1 MKKSVIASLVLVA
14 TLACVPAYSQQT
26 PTGEFNL
33 STAINDDGTLTP
45 TLSWSTT
52 PAATSCVASGDDE
65 WTGNKPAAGEVTLSP
80 RPTTQPRNFMLVC
93 TFPGDTRATLTWT
106 PPTENTDG
114 SPLLNLAGYRIHWGV
129 ADDQL
134 LNTAQV
140 SDPSV
145 NTYTIENLPPGT
157 WYFGVTAYT
166 TQGAEST
173 MSNIVSKTT
182 RAPVEWSQSIG
193 IKTPR
198 APVLG
203 EVE

>member
-14 TLACVPAYSQQT
+14 TLAYVPAYSQT

-33 STAINDDGTLTP
+33 STAINGDGTLTP

-65 WTGNKPAAGEVTLSP
+65 WSGNKPAAGTEVLSP

-93 TFPGDTRATLTWT
+93 TFPGDTRAVLMWT

-114 SPLLNLAGYRIHWGV
+114 SPLLNLAGHRVHWGV
-129 ADDQL
+129 AADQL
-134 LNTAQV
+134 SNTAQI

-173 MSNIVSKTT
+173 LSNIVSKTT

>member
-1 MKKSVIASLVLVA
+1 MKKSVIASLVLIA
-14 TLACVPAYSQQT
+14 ALACVPAYSQQA
-26 PTGEFNL
+26 PMGEFNL
-33 STAINDDGTLTP
+33 ATTVNNDGTLTP

-52 PAATSCVASGDDE
+52 PAATGCVASGDDE
-65 WTGNKPAAGEVTLSP
+65 WTGDKPAAGEVTLSP
-80 RPTTQPRNFMLVC
+80 RLTTQPRNFMMVC
-93 TFPGDTRATLTWT
+93 TFPGDTQAVLMWT

-114 SPLLNLAGYRIHWGV
+114 SALTNLAGYRVHWGQA
-129 ADDQL
+129 ADTL
-134 LNTAQV
+134 SNAAQA
-140 SDPSV
+140 PGAGV
-145 NTYTIENLPPGT
+145 NTYTVQDLTPGT

-173 MSNIVSKTT
+173 LSNIVSKTT

>member
-14 TLACVPAYSQQT
+14 ALACVPAYSQQA

-33 STAINDDGTLTP
+33 ATTVNGDGTLMP

-65 WTGNKPAAGEVTLSP
+65 WSGDKPAAGTEVLSP

-93 TFPGDTRATLTWT
+93 TFPGDTQAMLMWT

-114 SPLLNLAGYRIHWGV
+114 SPLLNLAGYRVHWGV

-134 LNTAQV
+134 SNTAQV
-140 SDPSV
+140 SDPGV
-145 NTYTIENLPPGT
+145 NTYTVENLTPGT

-173 MSNIVSKTT
+173 LSNIVSKTT

-203 EVE
+203 EAE